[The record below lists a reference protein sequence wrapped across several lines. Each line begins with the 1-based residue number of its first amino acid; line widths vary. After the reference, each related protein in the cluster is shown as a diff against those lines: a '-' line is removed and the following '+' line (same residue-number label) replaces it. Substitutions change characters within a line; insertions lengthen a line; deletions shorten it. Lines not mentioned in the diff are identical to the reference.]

1 MSKLNRPSKKSL
13 EIMQSNLKDPTM
25 EDFLLGVDKSIWS
38 DPALKHDLVCV
49 NEVHQP
55 DPLTLWATKTFL
67 GMFHKFV
74 GRRYKSAV
82 GSDGSSLFHY
92 DKRHLEMP
100 AEILSTALSALLPV
114 AAIVVLYL
122 VQNMARRLAII
133 AVFTVMFSIGLVL
146 MAAATRSENFAA
158 TAA

>member
-1 MSKLNRPSKKSL
+1 
-13 EIMQSNLKDPTM
+13 M
-25 EDFLLGVDKSIWS
+25 EDFLLGVDKTIWS
-38 DPALKHDLVCV
+38 DPALQHDLVCV
-49 NEVHQP
+49 NEVHRP
-55 DPLTLWATKTFL
+55 DPLALWAMKNFL
-67 GMFHKFV
+67 GTFHKFV

-82 GSDGSSLFHY
+82 GSDGSPLFHY
-92 DKRHLEMP
+92 HKKHLEMP

-122 VQNMARRLAII
+122 VQNMAKRLAII

>member
-49 NEVHQP
+49 NEVHQL

-82 GSDGSSLFHY
+82 GSDGSPLFHY
-92 DKRHLEMP
+92 DKKHLEMP